1 MTKMK
6 VSGAN
11 CRVALRKHPGGSV
24 LKGMV
29 FNRPENV
36 GTYLNAESD
45 EPADNLAHR
54 LRNARAG
61 DA

>member
-6 VSGAN
+6 VNGAN

-24 LKGMV
+24 LKGTV

-36 GTYLNAESD
+36 GTYLNAGKQINT
-45 EPADNLAHR
+45 PR
-54 LRNARAG
+54 
-61 DA
+61 